1 MWPTT
6 RETELSRTIPGKMR
20 LVASVAII
28 GACRFVHAGAPA
40 DSGPL
45 AESPQEGTVAGI
57 LAPADTT
64 SPRDTLRSFCDSVD
78 RLHVIFRETGS
89 IRQGE
94 SQVLSKRAVACL
106 DLSDIAPSLS
116 MSKGREAA
124 VCLKEVFD
132 RIDLPA
138 ADEIPD
144 DNAVAKNPPKR
155 WRVPGTEITLVRI
168 ADGPREG
175 EYLFD
180 KETVARAVEFFDR
193 VRNLPYKPTAGSPG
207 LHQWFATRG
216 GWMIP
221 DAFVQRLPS
230 WAHAVC
236 LGETVWQWTVA
247 AILVAAT
254 VVLLGVARG
263 ISRRAVSD
271 IDPDHPVRH
280 AAAFVFPLA
289 AIGGSLLLD
298 YALTWQVRFTGE
310 TLYAAK
316 IVLKVLMFAG
326 VIFGVVAM
334 IRGFAEVVIRAKR
347 LRPEGIDGQ
356 LVRLACQVATFVA
369 VAWLLIVGANSMGI
383 SVTPLI
389 AGLSVSGLAV
399 ALAAQYTVENLIA
412 GVVLFIDKPVRI
424 GDTCQFGEL
433 KGTVEQI
440 GLRSTR
446 IRGVDRTLI
455 SIPNAEF
462 AKLRLVNYTRRDRS
476 LLQHRIGLTH
486 GASASQVRDVVDR
499 IHHAMLSHPRIA
511 NEQIEVQFVGYGDS
525 SLDIEIVGYVLTSDG
540 AVFLDVQQEIL
551 LAIMGIVAEAGCEFA
566 FPTRTLHVVGRAAAA
581 EHPVFAKKAA

>member
-1 MWPTT
+1 MMSGMVRFVAT
-6 RETELSRTIPGKMR
+6 LAIVVAVR
-20 LVASVAII
+20 L
-28 GACRFVHAGAPA
+28 VHAGDPA
-40 DSGPL
+40 DSGPP
-45 AESPQEGTVAGI
+45 AESPQGVAVAGI

-64 SPRDTLRSFCDSVD
+64 SPSDTIRSFCDAVD
-78 RLHVIFRETGS
+78 RLHVIFCETGS
-89 IRQGE
+89 IGRE
-94 SQVLSKRAVACL
+94 DSQLLAKRAVACL
-106 DLSDIAPSLS
+106 DLSDIAPSL
-116 MSKGREAA
+116 MQSKGREAA

-138 ADEIPD
+138 ADEIPGD
-144 DNAVAKNPPKR
+144 GTVAKNPPKR

-168 ADGPREG
+168 SEGAREG

-180 KETVARAVEFFDR
+180 KETVARAVEFFER
-193 VRNLPYKPTAGSPG
+193 VQKLPYKPTAGSPG
-207 LHQWFATRG
+207 LHLVFATRG

-221 DAFVQRLPS
+221 DAFVRRLPA
-230 WAHAVC
+230 WAHAVVF
-236 LGETVWQWTVA
+236 GETVWQWATA
-247 AILVAAT
+247 AILVVAT

-263 ISRRAVSD
+263 ISRRAVSE
-271 IDPDHPVRH
+271 IDTDHPVRH

-326 VIFGVVAM
+326 VIFGVVAV
-334 IRGFAEVVIRAKR
+334 IRGVAEVVIRAKR

-462 AKLRLVNYTRRDRS
+462 AKLRLVNYTRRDRI
-476 LLQHRIGLTH
+476 LLQHRIGLAF
-486 GASASQVRDVVDR
+486 GASASQVRAVVDR

-511 NEQIEVQFVGYGDS
+511 NEPIEVQFVGYGDS

-551 LAIMGIVAEAGCEFA
+551 LAIMGIVEEAGCDFA
-566 FPTRTLHVVGRAAAA
+566 LPTQTLHVVGPAAAA